1 VGTLPP
7 QCPHLA
13 EAQELRRR
21 GSTYGG
27 TATNLDRDEGA
38 ARVSG
43 QKIHLESPK
52 SQVAREDHPTTRG
65 QGARCK
71 ILSLTTDD

>member
-38 ARVSG
+38 AWVTCE
-43 QKIHLESPK
+43 QVHFEPPK
-52 SQVAREDHPTTRG
+52 AQVA
-65 QGARCK
+65 
-71 ILSLTTDD
+71 

>member
-13 EAQELRRR
+13 EAQKLRRR
-21 GSTYGG
+21 GGTHSG

-38 ARVSG
+38 ARITCEQV
-43 QKIHLESPK
+43 HFEPPK
-52 SQVAREDHPTTRG
+52 AQVA
-65 QGARCK
+65 
-71 ILSLTTDD
+71 